1 MSKGG
6 GITSYKPSEFARTRL
21 LQELELVFKEFCKA
35 KEIESSRD
43 SIPYAK
49 LQHHDP
55 EKWKKKFKMLFERE
69 KIVSFGKQG
78 CIVDFRRIKF
88 SPCQQDGPLPQIKPL
103 KSLGRDVLSLPK
115 FWVLLLT
122 LAKVE
127 SLEQGLYDLSLYLTE
142 SAEAHELL
150 KNFLPI
156 QEQRNFFV
164 EEVDEVEEIAEI
176 QEAEAV
182 VEDCE
187 SEESLER

>member
-1 MSKGG
+1 MGSLENITRPSLEQVSPGKSSTVSKG

-88 SPCQQDGPLPQIKPL
+88 TPCQQDGPLP
-103 KSLGRDVLSLPK
+103 
-115 FWVLLLT
+115 
-122 LAKVE
+122 
-127 SLEQGLYDLSLYLTE
+127 
-142 SAEAHELL
+142 
-150 KNFLPI
+150 
-156 QEQRNFFV
+156 
-164 EEVDEVEEIAEI
+164 
-176 QEAEAV
+176 
-182 VEDCE
+182 
-187 SEESLER
+187 